1 MSGTRALT
9 IRCLKERDGI
19 KIVLLDTAG
28 LGEDIDLSPLQAFPD
43 FTFYEKTEPAQ
54 LEERIKDAEI
64 LITTSMKLN
73 RQNLGAATPSFIINL
88 SRQGILFIPM
98 LFVLEKML
106 GQNGLIWAQPV
117 VDVLSMLL
125 AVVLYIPVYRKMIR
139 SSN

>member
-1 MSGTRALT
+1 M
-9 IRCLKERDGI
+9 
-19 KIVLLDTAG
+19 
-28 LGEDIDLSPLQAFPD
+28 
-43 FTFYEKTEPAQ
+43 
-54 LEERIKDAEI
+54 
-64 LITTSMKLN
+64 
-73 RQNLGAATPSFIINL
+73 GAATPSFIINL

-106 GQNGLIWAQPV
+106 GLNGLIWAQPV